1 MAKARVLVVDDDQIV
16 LDSVRQ
22 VLTDENYDV
31 DVTLRGREG
40 LELAIRKDYDIVFI
54 DIRMPDIGGIRVL
67 RCIKRKRP
75 ALPVVIITGYA
86 TTPSV
91 VMARELGA
99 ADFIEK
105 PFEPQELLKTGASAL
120 QTARTPSRGAG
131 RYSQGNDDQ
140 GS

>member
-1 MAKARVLVVDDDQIV
+1 VTKAKVLVIDDDQIV
-16 LDSVRQ
+16 LDSISQ

-40 LELAIRKDYDIVFI
+40 LERAIKGDYDIVLI

-67 RCIKRKRP
+67 RDIKHKRP

-86 TTPSV
+86 TAPSV

-105 PFEPQELLKTGASAL
+105 PFEPEELLKTVATAL
-120 QTARTPSRGAG
+120 QTARTPSRRAG
-131 RYSQGNDDQ
+131 PY
-140 GS
+140 